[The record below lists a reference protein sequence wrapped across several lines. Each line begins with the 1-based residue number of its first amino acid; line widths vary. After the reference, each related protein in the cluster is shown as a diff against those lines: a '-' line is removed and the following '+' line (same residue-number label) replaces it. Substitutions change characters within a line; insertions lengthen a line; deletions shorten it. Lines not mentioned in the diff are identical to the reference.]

1 MKRAFA
7 FLLFAF
13 TGLVAVLSA
22 QDSTARPLPMIP
34 PATQESL
41 LAAVKKEMQ
50 AYGGK
55 SSIPGAIVG
64 VWMPG
69 KQPWRVAYGLANIS
83 PEEKMTL
90 DDKVRVGSNTK
101 TFVVTVIL
109 QLVDEKK
116 MSLDDPISKFDL
128 GEKVPNAE
136 KITVRELCQMRSGLP
151 DAYHSPEFDAMNV
164 NPQTKIT
171 VPEMIGFAAKQPV
184 LFAPGTKWNYS
195 NTNYLLL
202 GQIIESV
209 THNSVADEISRRLL
223 VPLKLHNTTY
233 PVTDP
238 GMPTPYAHGYGLNK
252 DRGWEDNTVSYPPA
266 LTGAAGVMISDM
278 EDMKVWV
285 KDYVTGTTNS
295 AATQKERLDCLP
307 IGKPG
312 LSFGLGIG
320 CSGGW
325 YGYTGGISG
334 YNTGAYYLPSK
345 DATMIVF
352 VMSQQEKPDPGV
364 TNSIV
369 RDFAQILF
377 PENVPFP
384 GN

>member
-1 MKRAFA
+1 MKWLSA
-7 FLLFAF
+7 FLLLAF
-13 TGLVAVLSA
+13 TGSVVPLSA
-22 QDSTARPLPMIP
+22 QDSTARPLPMIS

-41 LAAVKKEMQ
+41 LAAVNKEMK

-55 SSIPGAIVG
+55 TAIPGAIIG

-69 KQPWRVAYGLANIS
+69 KQPWRLAYGLGNIS

-116 MSLDDPISKFDL
+116 LSLDDPISKFNL
-128 GEKVPNAE
+128 AEKVPNAE

-151 DAYHSPEFDAMNV
+151 DAYHSPEFDSMNV

-202 GQIIESV
+202 GQIIEAV

-223 VPLKLHNTTY
+223 VPLKLNNTTY

-238 GMPTPYAHGYGLNK
+238 GMPAPYAHGYGLNK
-252 DRGWEDNTVSYPPA
+252 DREWEDNTVSYPPA

-285 KDYVTGTTNS
+285 KDYVTGATNS
-295 AATQKERLDCLP
+295 AATQKDRLDCLP

-352 VMSQQEKPDPGV
+352 VMSQQEQPDPGV

-377 PENVPFP
+377 PDNVPFP